1 MTTVSVQTQ
10 LTMEQLLE
18 AMEQLDAAS
27 LESVTSKVLQLQAQ
41 HNAQDRFQREAEL
54 LDIIFRKKTPGFRR
68 RFDRLNVKRRAFKLT
83 AEEHQE
89 LLRLI
94 EEVQAFDVH
103 YIEALAEL
111 AVLRQVSLPDLM
123 AQLGI
128 TAQ

>member
-27 LESVTSKVLQLQAQ
+27 LESV
-41 HNAQDRFQREAEL
+41 
-54 LDIIFRKKTPGFRR
+54 KKTPGFRR